1 MVFVLSEMTK
11 NFVGGANRVQGS
23 VFDRLELVHNF
34 KVNLESACV
43 F

>member
-1 MVFVLSEMTK
+1 MVFALSEMTK
-11 NFVGGANRVQGS
+11 NFVGGASRVQGS

-34 KVNLESACV
+34 RVNLSACV